1 MGNSFIFLFYVREMS
16 NVNSG
21 GSGCS
26 RLKMCLL
33 CIALHL
39 DIGIHISYGD
49 TCTPTVREFEI

>member
-21 GSGCS
+21 GSGYS

-33 CIALHL
+33 FIALHL
-39 DIGIHISYGD
+39 GIGIHISYGD

>member
-21 GSGCS
+21 GSGYS

-33 CIALHL
+33 LMALRL
-39 DIGIHISYGD
+39 DIGIPISYGD
-49 TCTPTVREFEI
+49 TCTHTVRELEI